1 MGQPIPSDDELNTAS
16 DDLVWKA
23 IVLIQLNRIYD
34 MLCLVATNTGGSKKV
49 DELIEFHKNGG
60 TYAPPPARQ
69 EEE

>member
-1 MGQPIPSDDELNTAS
+1 MSQP
-16 DDLVWKA
+16 DDLNQDTVWKA

-34 MLCLVATNTGGSKKV
+34 MLALIATNTGSSRKV